1 MKHLA
6 TPHSHHRRRPLTA
19 CEKQTATPSNCPV
32 PPGRHPHTL
41 RMAHRPTGVI
51 GTEFQYR
58 FFDSDGVDFICAGVS
73 GEPFEVTVPLDEI
86 GVMQYRDTW
95 EQFSTGRS
103 PGWLGTHLWLTT
115 CQLRAYEV
123 SLSVRPLPLPPILAC
138 KSEALLKMAAG
149 SK

>member
-6 TPHSHHRRRPLTA
+6 TLTLTIAAVLLTA

-32 PPGRHPHTL
+32 PPEDTRTRCVWHI
-41 RMAHRPTGVI
+41 RPTGVI

-86 GVMQYRDTW
+86 GVMQYRDT
-95 EQFSTGRS
+95 
-103 PGWLGTHLWLTT
+103 LGAIQYREIAPVAGDT
-115 CQLRAYEV
+115 
-123 SLSVRPLPLPPILAC
+123 SLVDYLPATRL
-138 KSEALLKMAAG
+138 
-149 SK
+149 